1 MTIDEQKFT
10 TLFMSAYKESKEF
23 RSSLMV
29 KAVEIAVGRLSGDS
43 VRGLQDQRLSRF
55 CSAMCCQSPA
65 LYAFWREHFAF
76 GMAPSRDTIRA
87 KYQEVSADQALSS
100 SGLPYP
106 ISLLDASKEHVT
118 FGLCLLSRFLCWL
131 VVQYVCRCSFVCVC

>member
-10 TLFMSAYKESKEF
+10 TLFLSAYKESKEF

-29 KAVEIAVGRLSGDS
+29 KALEIAVGRLSGES
-43 VRGLQDQRLSRF
+43 VRGFQDQRLSRF

-76 GMAPSRDTIRA
+76 GMAPGRDTIRTT
-87 KYQEVSADQALSS
+87 YQQVSADQSLSS

-106 ISLLDASKEHVT
+106 ISLLDASQEHAAVSIVECVC
-118 FGLCLLSRFLCWL
+118 GFLL
-131 VVQYVCRCSFVCVC
+131 VV

>member
-10 TLFMSAYKESKEF
+10 ALFLSAYKDSKEF

-43 VRGLQDQRLSRF
+43 VRGLQDQRLNRF

-76 GMAPSRDTIRA
+76 GMAPSRGTIRTQ
-87 KYQEVSADQALSS
+87 YQQVSADQSLSS
-100 SGLPYP
+100 ASLPYP
-106 ISLLDASKEHVT
+106 ISLLDASQEHATVSMAGCVCG
-118 FGLCLLSRFLCWL
+118 FVL
-131 VVQYVCRCSFVCVC
+131 VV